1 MNIEAT
7 GFNEGFF
14 VSELDRLERI
24 GVLRGRHLRTI
35 REEIDKDP
43 VNGMKAVLRRWN
55 PPPPPKVGDPYTLGT
70 NDIRFGGDN
79 KVVAR
84 GNPPAPPAGT
94 APAPYTLSPG
104 QVRFGADNQRVAG
117 VAPRPTGGA
126 GGAVSP
132 AQAQAQAATVDAIVK
147 TPALFNTLTDSRRQ
161 ELIPELQAKNFDFA
175 KALQA
180 KVGGTGAGGPNP
192 TLAIVVDKL
201 EGLSKKI
208 NTESGLSAIVSGT
221 ARSAAAKAQM
231 DNDVSLYESLVLG
244 MVPIVARA
252 MGHTGVLT
260 QQDVDS
266 VRAMFPIARDNKAL
280 AESKLSAIRDVIGAN
295 KPAPAGSGS
304 DKKTL
309 YFNGAAF
316 DVTKNDKGEW
326 VSASGG
332 VYDDAGK
339 RIR

>member
-1 MNIEAT
+1 
-7 GFNEGFF
+7 
-14 VSELDRLERI
+14 
-24 GVLRGRHLRTI
+24 
-35 REEIDKDP
+35 
-43 VNGMKAVLRRWN
+43 
-55 PPPPPKVGDPYTLGT
+55 
-70 NDIRFGGDN
+70 
-79 KVVAR
+79 
-84 GNPPAPPAGT
+84 
-94 APAPYTLSPG
+94 
-104 QVRFGADNQRVAG
+104 VRFGADNQRVAG